1 MTNVT
6 ISLQLTSC
14 SPDGEWQSG
23 LKEHITKIIIILSF
37 SSPLHLSLCH
47 SSCSAWVAP
56 LLQRCFRVECYML
69 QSLSTIVP
77 IQNPPL
83 KYTNSG
89 T

>member
-1 MTNVT
+1 MRRVSSPKMQPLILSDIFFLKYSAIKMTNVT

-56 LLQRCFRVECYML
+56 LLQI
-69 QSLSTIVP
+69 S
-77 IQNPPL
+77 
-83 KYTNSG
+83 
-89 T
+89 